1 MQNTGS
7 IEGGAFKRR
16 STCQIC
22 DSEDLRPFLD
32 FGDVPLAG
40 GFLKKED
47 LHRDAL
53 YPQTICFC
61 EQCKEVQV
69 KEIVPAEVLF
79 RDYRYVSSTTQT
91 LRDHFERYAK
101 EMAERFLAQRSFVVE
116 FGSNDG
122 VLLKPFRDLGI
133 QALGV
138 EPAVNI
144 SQLAR
149 DQGCEVI
156 NDFFNTTVAAAIVIT
171 RGHADLICAN
181 NIFAHIDD
189 MHEPMRAI
197 RHLLKPDGVF
207 VCEVHYLLDLI
218 KSFQY
223 DMFYHEH
230 IMHHS
235 LRALSYLLNRY
246 DMEVFDVK
254 RVTTHSGSIRVYSQK
269 RGSGRQP
276 VSSDVGELLAL
287 EEKEGIYEFET
298 FVEFS
303 KGVHQ
308 RRHQLIEL
316 VRNLR
321 AEGKRIVGYGAS
333 GRATVHMNFCNFG
346 TDDVEYVVDAS
357 HEREGRYI
365 PGVHV
370 PIVNPRV
377 LETDRPDYAL
387 VFAYNYMDEIVK
399 KETAFLS
406 RGGKFIVPLPE
417 PMILE

>member
-1 MQNTGS
+1 MQNAGS
-7 IEGGAFKRR
+7 IEAGAFKRR
-16 STCQIC
+16 ATCQIC
-22 DSEDLRPFLD
+22 DGEGLRPFLD

-53 YPQTICFC
+53 YPQTVCFC
-61 EQCKEVQV
+61 ETCKDVQV
-69 KEIVPAEVLF
+69 REIVPPEVLF

-91 LRDHFERYAK
+91 LREHFERYAK
-101 EMAERFLAQRSFVVE
+101 EMKERFLTQDSFVVE

-122 VLLKPFRDLGI
+122 VLLKPFNSLGV
-133 QALGV
+133 QAVGV

-149 DQGCEVI
+149 DKGCDVI
-156 NDFFNTTVAAAIVIT
+156 NDFFNTTVAAAIADT
-171 RGHADLICAN
+171 RGRADLICAN

-197 RHLLKPDGVF
+197 KHLLQPDGVF
-207 VCEVHYLLDLI
+207 VCEVHYLLDLV

-235 LRALSYLLNRY
+235 IRSLSYLLNRY

-254 RVTTHSGSIRVYSQK
+254 RVATHSGSIRVYSQN
-269 RGSGRQP
+269 RGGGRHAVSG
-276 VSSDVGELLAL
+276 DVAELLGL
-287 EEKEGIYEFET
+287 EEQEGLYEFDT

-303 KGVHQ
+303 RGVHQ
-308 RRHQLIEL
+308 RRDQLTAL

-321 AEGKRIVGYGAS
+321 AQGKRVVGYGAS
-333 GRATVHMNFCNFG
+333 GRATVHMNFCGFG
-346 TDDVEYVVDAS
+346 TADLEYVVDAS

-377 LETDRPDYAL
+377 LETDRPDFAL
-387 VFAYNYMDEIVK
+387 VFAYNYLDEIVR
-399 KETAFLS
+399 KEAGFVD
-406 RGGKFIVPLPE
+406 RGGKFIVPLPD